1 MASMEETNTTS
12 SRTPGTRPDN
22 DGSRGGGWIERLGR
36 LVEGRIFQRV
46 IITLIVLNGITLGLE
61 TSDRAMAAA
70 GTALLAFDRI
80 VLAIFVFEIGGKL
93 LYRRWRFFRDGWN
106 VFDFIIV
113 GIALIP
119 ASGPLAVLR
128 SLRILRVL
136 RLLSV
141 VPQMRRV
148 VGALLAAIPGLVSV
162 GAIILLVFY
171 VGAVL
176 STKLFGDSFP
186 EWFGTIGASMYTL
199 FQVMTLESWSM
210 GIVRPVMDAY
220 PYSWLFFVPFIVAT
234 SFAILNLFIGII
246 VDAMQ
251 VVHRREEAEADA
263 AAGLVAEARD
273 SREET
278 ILAELSALRA
288 EMAAVRAHL
297 KIPPPSDQR

>member
-1 MASMEETNTTS
+1 MTGDRQA
-12 SRTPGTRPDN
+12 PGP
-22 DGSRGGGWIERLGR
+22 GGWIERLGR
-36 LVEGRIFQRV
+36 LVEGPRFQRV
-46 IITLIVLNGITLGLE
+46 IITLIVLNGISLGLE
-61 TSDRAMAAA
+61 TSKAVMAAV
-70 GTALLAFDRI
+70 GPALLAFDKA
-80 VLAIFVFEIGGKL
+80 VLAVFVVEIGGKL
-93 LYRRWRFFRDGWN
+93 LYRRGSFFRNGWN
-106 VFDFIIV
+106 VFDFVIV

-128 SLRILRVL
+128 ALRILRVL

-148 VGALLAAIPGLVSV
+148 VGALLAAIPGLMSV

-176 STKLFGDSFP
+176 STKLFGDTFP
-186 EWFGTIGASMYTL
+186 DWFGTIGASMYTL

-251 VVHRREEAEADA
+251 VVHQREQDEADA
-263 AAGLVAEARD
+263 AAELAGTYAPDKQTEL
-273 SREET
+273 
-278 ILAELSALRA
+278 ILAEVRELRAEVSALRA
-288 EMAAVRAHL
+288 AVSDPRAAGEG
-297 KIPPPSDQR
+297 